1 VNAWR
6 PKFKELPPRNIM
18 PVPSSVEA
26 PKLELKPLPVELKYA
41 FLGQEETFPVVI
53 SSKLNDEQES
63 KLLKILRM
71 HKGAIGWTIADIKGI
86 SPLICTHRIYLED
99 NAKPSREMQHRL
111 NPNMKEVVWA
121 EVLMLLD
128 VGIID
133 PISDSKWMSPTQV
146 VPKKFGV
153 TVVKNEYNELIPTRV
168 TTGWRVCIDYRK
180 LNSVTRKDHF
190 PLPFMDQI
198 LERVARHEY
207 YCFLDGYS
215 GYNQI
220 EIALE
225 DQEKTTFTCPFGT
238 FAYRRMPFGL
248 CNALATFQRCMLSL
262 FSDMVERFLEVF
274 MDNFSVF
281 GDSFDDCLS
290 NL

>member
-1 VNAWR
+1 
-6 PKFKELPPRNIM
+6 M

-99 NAKPSREMQHRL
+99 NAKPSREIQHRL

-262 FSDMVERFLEVF
+262 FSDMVERFLEVLWITF
-274 MDNFSVF
+274 LFLVIHLMIVYLTCRKS
-281 GDSFDDCLS
+281 
-290 NL
+290 